1 MISKEKKGQ
10 MPLFC
15 LILIGFWLY
24 NKIVQTKNTE
34 SF

>member
-1 MISKEKKGQ
+1 MFKEKKGQ

-15 LILIGFWLY
+15 LILIAFWLY